1 MYVPSSR
8 VPAPFISHA
17 HYQIA
22 LNHTIASRVRCVS
35 QLSAAADSDAAVLG
49 HLLITARKVAADLGL
64 GNGFRTVIN
73 NGPDG
78 CQSVYHLHVHVLG
91 GRQMTWPPG

>member
-1 MYVPSSR
+1 MR
-8 VPAPFISHA
+8 GI
-17 HYQIA
+17 Q
-22 LNHTIASRVRCVS
+22 

-49 HLLITARKVAADLGL
+49 HLLITARKIAADLGL